1 MSSTDLYYRL
11 QHLLPDQPV
20 VTGVVNTAHA
30 DGTATVVL
38 TGGAQ
43 VRVRNPFDSAAA
55 AAVYVQGDAIVGDAP
70 ALTPVLI
77 EI

>member
-20 VTGVVNTAHA
+20 VTGVVSVAHA

-38 TGGAQ
+38 TGGEQ
-43 VRVRNPFDSAAA
+43 VRVRNPFGSAAA
-55 AAVYVQGDAIVGDAP
+55 ASVYVQGAAIVGDAP

>member
-11 QHLLPDQPV
+11 QHLLPEQPV
-20 VTGVVNTAHA
+20 VTGVVDTTHA

-38 TGGAQ
+38 TGGAH
-43 VRVRNPFDSAAA
+43 VRVRNPFGTAAA
-55 AAVYVQGDAIVGDAP
+55 APVYVQGDVIVGDAP